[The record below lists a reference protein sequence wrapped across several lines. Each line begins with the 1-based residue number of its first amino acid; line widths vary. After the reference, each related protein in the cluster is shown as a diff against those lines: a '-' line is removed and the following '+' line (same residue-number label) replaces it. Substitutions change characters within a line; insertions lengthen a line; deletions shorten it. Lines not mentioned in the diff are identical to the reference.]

1 MSWQTQFMRYPGI
14 RPVVWSLA
22 VFAIVLLPAVPARA
36 QDLPPVLNPAPKL
49 MDVGDLWRLVRHK
62 DSAQDGEQP
71 AAERNKR
78 YLVFTPSIGS
88 RPATGFS
95 AGFSG
100 NVAFFRGDR
109 ETTHISSVSGG
120 LRISQK
126 GQRTGGI
133 RLGMF
138 TEDDRWFLQ
147 SENRFQFT
155 SLNTYGLGTK
165 TLPIDAVNLKYNFFR
180 LYETVYRR
188 VKPGFFVGGGL
199 NVSNHTNVR
208 SGRGAHADV
217 DQSAYL
223 AYTQKHGFRL
233 DGQKSSG
240 PSVGLLFDTRDN
252 AINSSRG
259 WMANAVYRTFFE
271 GFLGGDA
278 TWQAVNLDVRTY
290 RRLTAGGRNTL
301 AFWFQG
307 NLVTGGTAPFFD
319 LPEIGV
325 DLRSGRGYSEGR
337 YRGDH
342 LLYGEMEYRGT
353 LTSNGL
359 LGVVAFL
366 NATTVDDTETGQ
378 KLFDGYAPAAGFG
391 FRVLLNKRSR
401 TNLVMDYGWGKL
413 GSHGFYLSIQEAF

>member
-1 MSWQTQFMRYPGI
+1 MRYPGI
-14 RPVVWSLA
+14 RPVVLSLA
-22 VFAIVLLPAVPARA
+22 VFAIFLLTAVPARA
-36 QDLPPVLNPAPKL
+36 QDPPPVPNPAPQL
-49 MDVGDLWRLVRHK
+49 MDVGDLWRLVRHR
-62 DSAQDGEQP
+62 DFAQDGEQP
-71 AAERNKR
+71 ASERDKR
-78 YLVFTPSIGS
+78 YLVATPSIGS
-88 RPATGFS
+88 KPSTGFN

-109 ETTHISSVSGG
+109 ATTHISSVSGG
-120 LRISQK
+120 LKLSQK

-147 SENRFQFT
+147 SDNRFQLT
-155 SLNTYGLGTK
+155 SQNTYGLGAN
-165 TLPIDAVNLKYNFFR
+165 TLPVDAVNLKYDVFR
-180 LYETVYRR
+180 LYETAYRR
-188 VKPGFFVGGGL
+188 VRPGLFVGGGL

-208 SGRGAHADV
+208 SGTGANANV

-223 AYTQKHGFRL
+223 AYTQKHGFDL
-233 DGQKSSG
+233 GGQNSSG
-240 PSVGLLFDTRDN
+240 LSAGVLYDTRDN
-252 AINSSRG
+252 AINAERG
-259 WMANAVYRTFFE
+259 WLANGVYRAFFD

-290 RRLTAGGRNTL
+290 RKLTPGGRNKL

-319 LPEIGV
+319 LPEIGL
-325 DLRSGRGYSEGR
+325 DGRSGRGYSEGR
-337 YRGDH
+337 YRGEQ
-342 LLYGEMEYRGT
+342 LLYGEVEYRGT
-353 LTSNGL
+353 LSSNGL

-366 NATTVDDTETGQ
+366 NTTTVDNTETGQ
-378 KLFDGYAPAAGFG
+378 KLFDAYAPGAGFG

-401 TNLVMDYGWGKL
+401 TNLCTDYGWGKL

>member
-1 MSWQTQFMRYPGI
+1 MRSPGI
-14 RPVVWSLA
+14 RPAVWLVA
-22 VFAIVLLPAVPARA
+22 VFAIFAIVLLPAVPARA
-36 QDLPPVLNPAPKL
+36 QAPPPTLSPAPQQ
-49 MDVGDLWRLVRHK
+49 MDVGDLWRLIRHK
-62 DSAQDGEQP
+62 DPAQDGGQS
-71 AAERNKR
+71 AAERDKR
-78 YLVFTPSIGS
+78 YLVVTPTIGS
-88 RPATGFS
+88 RPSTGFT

-126 GQRTGGI
+126 GQRSGGI

-147 SENRFQFT
+147 SDNRFQFT
-155 SLNTYGLGTK
+155 SLNIYGLGAK
-165 TLPIDAVNLKYNFFR
+165 TLPVDAVNLKYSFFR

-188 VKPGFFVGGGL
+188 VKPGLFVGGGL
-199 NVSNHTNVR
+199 NFSNHSNVR
-208 SGRGAHADV
+208 SGRGAHANV
-217 DQSAYL
+217 EQSAYL
-223 AYTQKHGFRL
+223 AYTRKHGFNP

-240 PSVGLLFDTRDN
+240 MSLGVLFDTRDN
-252 AINSSRG
+252 AINASRG
-259 WMANAVYRTFFE
+259 WMANAVYRTFFN

-278 TWQAVNLDVRTY
+278 TWQAVNLDMRTY
-290 RRLTAGGRNTL
+290 RKLTPGGRNKL

-319 LPEIGV
+319 LPEIGL
-325 DLRSGRGYSEGR
+325 DGRSGRGYSQGR

-342 LLYGEMEYRGT
+342 LLYGEVEYRGT

-366 NATTVDDTETGQ
+366 SATTVDDTEAGQ
-378 KLFDGYAPAAGFG
+378 KLFDAFAPAAGFG

-401 TNLVMDYGWGKL
+401 TNLSVDYGWGRL
-413 GSHGFYLSIQEAF
+413 GSHGFYLSIQETF

>member
-1 MSWQTQFMRYPGI
+1 MRSPGI
-14 RPVVWSLA
+14 RPAVWLVA
-22 VFAIVLLPAVPARA
+22 IFAIFAIVLLPAVPARA
-36 QDLPPVLNPAPKL
+36 QAPPPTLSPAPQQ
-49 MDVGDLWRLVRHK
+49 MDVGDLWRLIRHK
-62 DSAQDGEQP
+62 DSAQDGEP
-71 AAERNKR
+71 PTAERDKR
-78 YLVFTPSIGS
+78 YLVVTPTIGS
-88 RPATGFS
+88 RPSTGFA

-147 SENRFQFT
+147 SDNRFQFT
-155 SLNTYGLGTK
+155 SLNIYGLGAK
-165 TLPIDAVNLKYNFFR
+165 TLPVDAVNLKYSFFR

-188 VKPGFFVGGGL
+188 VKPGLFVGGGL
-199 NVSNHTNVR
+199 SFSNHTNVR
-208 SGRGAHADV
+208 SGRGAHANV
-217 DQSAYL
+217 EQSAYF
-223 AYTQKHGFRL
+223 AYTQKHGFNL

-240 PSVGLLFDTRDN
+240 LSLGVLFDTRDN
-252 AINSSRG
+252 AINASRG
-259 WMANAVYRTFFE
+259 WMANAVYRTFFD

-278 TWQAVNLDVRTY
+278 TWQAVNLDMRTY
-290 RRLTAGGRNTL
+290 RKLTPGGRNKL

-307 NLVTGGTAPFFD
+307 NLVTGGTVPFFD
-319 LPEIGV
+319 LPEIGL
-325 DLRSGRGYSEGR
+325 DGRSGRGYSQGR

-342 LLYGEMEYRGT
+342 LLYGEVEYRGT

-366 NATTVDDTETGQ
+366 NATTVDNTEGGQ
-378 KLFDGYAPAAGFG
+378 KLFDAFAPAAGFG

-401 TNLVMDYGWGKL
+401 TNLSVDWGWGKL